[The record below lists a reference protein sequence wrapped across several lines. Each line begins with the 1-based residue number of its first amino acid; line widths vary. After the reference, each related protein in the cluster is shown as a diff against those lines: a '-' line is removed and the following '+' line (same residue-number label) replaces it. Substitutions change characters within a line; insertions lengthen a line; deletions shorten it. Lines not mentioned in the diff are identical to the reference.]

1 MNVCSNGLY
10 SFFRIYGLD
19 FDDSSGSA
27 ENEDD
32 EDLTPFEKR
41 AKRMTPQEGING
53 LRKRVRIMLGM

>member
-1 MNVCSNGLY
+1 ML
-10 SFFRIYGLD
+10 FFRIYGLD
-19 FDDSSGSA
+19 FDDSAGSA